1 MEQLSVDFGNPPP
14 TMTTMEQTNLLREFS
29 RRRVNLFFSAVIL
42 AAFLGVFVAERADVS
57 DIIDDGGLV
66 ALAVIAIV
74 IIALRWKKN
83 TPIQLKST
91 NTMIM
96 VIALVMIALTFYGLY
111 NEIGDQIAF
120 GDDIAQLIVTVT
132 FLLNR
137 FIP

>member
-1 MEQLSVDFGNPPP
+1 
-14 TMTTMEQTNLLREFS
+14 MTTIEQTSLLREFS
-29 RRRVNLFFSAVIL
+29 RRRVNLFFSSVTL
-42 AAFLGVFVAERADVS
+42 VAFLGVLINEIADVS

-66 ALAVIAIV
+66 VLALIAIV

-83 TPIQLKST
+83 TPDQLKST
-91 NTMIM
+91 NTM
-96 VIALVMIALTFYGLY
+96 VVAVVGVMIALTFFGLY
-111 NEIGDQIAF
+111 NEMGDQIAF

>member
-1 MEQLSVDFGNPPP
+1 
-14 TMTTMEQTNLLREFS
+14 MTTMEQTNLLREFS
-29 RRRVNLFFSAVIL
+29 RRRVNMFFSAVIL
-42 AAFLGVFVAERADVS
+42 VAFLGVIFAESADVS

-66 ALAVIAIV
+66 VLAIVAIV

-91 NTMIM
+91 NNMIM
-96 VIALVMIALTFYGLY
+96 AIAVVMIALTFFGLY
-111 NEIGDQIAF
+111 NEIGDPSAF

>member
-1 MEQLSVDFGNPPP
+1 
-14 TMTTMEQTNLLREFS
+14 MTTMEQTNLLREFS

>member
-1 MEQLSVDFGNPPP
+1 
-14 TMTTMEQTNLLREFS
+14 MTITEQTSLLREFS
-29 RRRVNLFFSAVIL
+29 RRRVNLFFSSVTFV
-42 AAFLGVFVAERADVS
+42 AFLGVLINEIADVS

-66 ALAVIAIV
+66 VLALIAIA
-74 IIALRWKKN
+74 IIALRWRKN
-83 TPIQLKST
+83 TPDQLKST
-91 NTMIM
+91 NTM
-96 VIALVMIALTFYGLY
+96 VVAVVGVMIALTFFGLY